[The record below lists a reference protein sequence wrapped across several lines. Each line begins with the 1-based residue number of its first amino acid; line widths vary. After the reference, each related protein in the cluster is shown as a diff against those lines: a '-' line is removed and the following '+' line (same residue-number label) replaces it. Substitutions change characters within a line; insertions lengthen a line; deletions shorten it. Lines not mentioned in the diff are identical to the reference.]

1 MTRGEE
7 CLECHRFDS
16 ALCLH
21 CLLEFDPPPT
31 KSYNIG
37 AIFLLKDQEIKF
49 KEKIGSHSDPSQKP
63 RAGLES
69 REPWF
74 SLSSALQTISREL
87 AELGDRLGEEGQRQ
101 GGGGSRV
108 RARVVR

>member
-1 MTRGEE
+1 MSATGSTQ
-7 CLECHRFDS
+7 RFACTVFS
-16 ALCLH
+16 NLT
-21 CLLEFDPPPT
+21 PPT

-63 RAGLES
+63 RAELES

-87 AELGDRLGEEGQRQ
+87 AELGDRLGKEGH
-101 GGGGSRV
+101 G
-108 RARVVR
+108 

>member
-74 SLSSALQTISREL
+74 SLSSALQTIQENWRSLVTDWER
-87 AELGDRLGEEGQRQ
+87 RVTGEGPCCQ
-101 GGGGSRV
+101 V
-108 RARVVR
+108 ARVGVP